1 MDIFTPIIII
11 FLFLILEGFFS
22 GSEIGILSID
32 KIKLHH
38 KAATGSKG
46 AKLTIKMLSK
56 PEWLLSTTLIG
67 TNIAVVANSTFI
79 TAIII
84 NFFGAGSAWIA
95 IILAAP
101 LVWILGEIIPKN
113 IFQQNADKII
123 PRTIFILY
131 AASYLFF
138 PVLIIFTYITRIF
151 ASLTGAKGKSPFT
164 QREKLASIL
173 ELNEEDVEIKSS
185 EKTMIQRVFNFSK
198 TTAYEI
204 MVPLIDVVAIEAE
217 STCRKALQTAAEK
230 SHSKLLVYEER
241 VDKIIGVLSA
251 LELFEID
258 PEESVKNYIHK
269 ISYVP
274 GSKSIKKLLI
284 EFRKDGDSVA
294 IVVDEFGGAEGLI
307 TIEDIMEEVVEDF
320 EDEYDTQE
328 PSQQWIRK
336 VTDKNYIVSARVEID
351 TLKEKLK
358 IKMPNSK
365 YATLSGFLLE
375 KAHDIPPES
384 SIIESCGVTY
394 TILRATPQ
402 AIKEVRIRW

>member
-1 MDIFTPIIII
+1 VDIFIPLIII

-22 GSEIGILSID
+22 GSEIGILSVD

-46 AKLTIKMLSK
+46 AKLTIKMLNT
-56 PEWLLSTTLIG
+56 PEWLLTTTLIG
-67 TNIAVVANSTFI
+67 TNIAIVANSTFI
-79 TAIII
+79 TAITI
-84 NFFGAGSAWIA
+84 NFFGVSNAWIA
-95 IILAAP
+95 ITLAAP
-101 LVWILGEIIPKN
+101 LAWIFGEMIPKS

-131 AASYLFF
+131 AASYLFY
-138 PVLIIFTYITRIF
+138 PVLIIFITIARVF
-151 ASLTGAKGKSPFT
+151 ALLIGAKGKSPFT
-164 QREKLASIL
+164 QREELASIL
-173 ELNEEDVEIKSS
+173 ELNEEEVEIKSS

-204 MVPLIDVVAIEAE
+204 MVPLIDIVAIEVN
-217 STCRKALQTAAEK
+217 STCREALQTAAKK
-230 SHSKLLVYEER
+230 SHSKLLIYEER
-241 VDKIIGVLSA
+241 VDKIIGVLNT
-251 LELFEID
+251 LELFEIN
-258 PEESVKNYIHK
+258 PEEPVKNYIHK

-284 EFRKDGDSVA
+284 ELRKDGYSVA

-320 EDEYDTQE
+320 EDEYDTIE
-328 PSQQWIRK
+328 PSQQWVRK
-336 VTDKNYIVSARVEID
+336 ITDKNYIVSARVEID

-358 IKMPNSK
+358 IKIPGSK
-365 YATLSGFLLE
+365 YATLAGFLLE